1 MKSHIKPLS
10 KTKVLTIITSA
21 TLLLLAGCST
31 APAQYTYVVDQDIA
45 AKADNLTRTQA
56 HTGHVVWLN
65 PPMKRV
71 PVNEEK

>member
-1 MKSHIKPLS
+1 M
-10 KTKVLTIITSA
+10 KTKLLTIVSA
-21 TLLLLAGCST
+21 CAALLLAGCSS

>member
-1 MKSHIKPLS
+1 MKVKL
-10 KTKVLTIITSA
+10 LTLVASA
-21 TLLLLAGCST
+21 AILLLAGCSS

-71 PVNEEK
+71 PVSDEK